1 MHDEPTVFVVDD
13 DKGMRESLGW
23 LIESAGLNVETYPSA
38 KDFLDAYDPD
48 RPGCLVLDV
57 RMSDLSG
64 LELQKKLAAKQ
75 VALPIIFITA
85 HGSVPAAVRA
95 MRAGAIDYILKPF
108 DQEALLGRIEQCVKR
123 DREVRRERAWRAE
136 VVTRFAL
143 LTAREREVMER
154 VVAGKPNKVIADE
167 LNLSH
172 KTVEAHRARVM
183 EKMQAGSVAD
193 LIRMALTRKAEDLKG
208 IP

>member
-13 DKGMRESLGW
+13 DEGMRESLGR

-57 RMSDLSG
+57 RMPDLSG
-64 LELQKKLAAKQ
+64 LDLQKRLAAKEIT
-75 VALPIIFITA
+75 LPIIFITA
-85 HGSVPAAVRA
+85 HGSVAAAVRA
-95 MRAGAIDYILKPF
+95 MRGGAIDYILKPF
-108 DQEALLGRIEQCVKR
+108 DHEALLGRIEQCVKR
-123 DREVRRERAWRAE
+123 DREVRRELGWRAE
-136 VVTRFAL
+136 VATRFAF

-154 VVAGKPNKVIADE
+154 VVTGKPNKLIAAE

-193 LIRMALTRKAEDLKG
+193 LIRMALAREGEGTKG
-208 IP
+208 MP